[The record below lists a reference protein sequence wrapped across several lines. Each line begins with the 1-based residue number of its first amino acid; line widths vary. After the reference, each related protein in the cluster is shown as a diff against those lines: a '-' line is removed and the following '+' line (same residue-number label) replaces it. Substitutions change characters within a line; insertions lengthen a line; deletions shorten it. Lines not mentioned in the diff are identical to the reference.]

1 MIFQGE
7 NVASAARPLV
17 CSNPNIDTDAFSCS
31 VVLNS
36 FKDMPW
42 IVVVSK
48 QVALLPRIFKVVFDC
63 TLQNARMGLHTHPG
77 ALLCVL
83 RQSLIHA
90 EVSTCTHLRL
100 LQMIQMCSTHTHR
113 HTPHPE
119 VHVPIHLNTRILPF
133 ALWLCC
139 KALFRSPRH
148 PQMHTNLS
156 QSPATGMALT
166 QLKAAPFYGCRD
178 CCAPW
183 YPLKPNFLG
192 AVRVSPFLTLQCPSW
207 PPWERVTSRS

>member
-90 EVSTCTHLRL
+90 EVSTCTHLCL
-100 LQMIQMCSTHTHR
+100 LQMIQMCSMHTHR

-139 KALFRSPRH
+139 KALFRSPLH
-148 PQMHTNLS
+148 PQMYTNLS
-156 QSPATGMALT
+156 QSPAMGTALT
-166 QLKAAPFYGCRD
+166 QLRAAVLWVQGLLCPMVSSEAKLPRGS
-178 CCAPW
+178 AGVPIP
-183 YPLKPNFLG
+183 YPAVPLMATLG
-192 AVRVSPFLTLQCPSW
+192 KSHK
-207 PPWERVTSRS
+207 